1 MSLKLHVR
9 DVVTAGGVVVVL
21 AVGAA
26 AFAQNGSVGYSYDA
40 LGRLM
45 SAMYDTGAC
54 LTYTYDAN
62 GNRLSQTITVS
73 GVGSPG
79 TWGCMRWGQANWSP

>member
-1 MSLKLHVR
+1 MKINGRRRAAIAIGVALCL
-9 DVVTAGGVVVVL
+9 TAW
-21 AVGAA
+21 AT
-26 AFAQNGSVGYSYDA
+26 AFAQNGSVGYTYDA

-45 SAMYDTGAC
+45 SATYDTGAC

-73 GVGSPG
+73 AAGSPG
-79 TWGCMRWGQANWSP
+79 TWGCMRWGQANWSR